1 MHLVKGSPICILT
14 ATITHSE
21 LALVSGMLGRK
32 RDAFLVAAG
41 PILSH
46 IKINIVRRPSS
57 SVHFLGNYL
66 PDGSIL
72 PGDLQFLDT
81 LVLGDFKR
89 RVKQGTLAGFPKTI
103 IFFRQADTFKCF
115 SGFPWLINTC
125 VRSSE
130 NLVMVNSHLLNVL
143 GKQSLDSSPWAMNH
157 ASMTPTDEAF
167 LMTRK
172 NEYSLW
178 LTTPRML
185 LGELGKLRAY
195 FTFFQE

>member
-32 RDAFLVAAG
+32 REAFLVAAG

-46 IKINIVRRPSS
+46 IKVNIVRRPSS

-81 LVLGDFKR
+81 LVLSDFKR

-103 IFFRQADTFKCF
+103 IFFRQVDTFKCF
-115 SGFPWLINTC
+115 FQVS
-125 VRSSE
+125 
-130 NLVMVNSHLLNVL
+130 L
-143 GKQSLDSSPWAMNH
+143 G
-157 ASMTPTDEAF
+157 
-167 LMTRK
+167 
-172 NEYSLW
+172 
-178 LTTPRML
+178 
-185 LGELGKLRAY
+185 
-195 FTFFQE
+195 